1 MLTFMVLDFGLT
13 AIRFLVKGYKG
24 QFYAGMT
31 CNTHHINC
39 LQDAKNDSITFI
51 CEMRPHVGKK
61 KNIKHEYPGCFVA
74 LGNQIMDPDGG

>member
-39 LQDAKNDSITFI
+39 LRDAKDMTSAFVGDLTTFI
-51 CEMRPHVGKK
+51 YEKRPS
-61 KNIKHEYPGCFVA
+61 
-74 LGNQIMDPDGG
+74 